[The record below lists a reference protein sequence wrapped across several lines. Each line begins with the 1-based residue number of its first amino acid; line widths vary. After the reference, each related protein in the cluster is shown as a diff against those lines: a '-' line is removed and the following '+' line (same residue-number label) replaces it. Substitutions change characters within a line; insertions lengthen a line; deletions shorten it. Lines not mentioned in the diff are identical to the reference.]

1 MRKVESNRK
10 NALRSTGP
18 KTSAG
23 KAVVAKNAVKHGAY
37 SEALT
42 MLLESPE
49 SFATLHAGLVE
60 TYHPSGPMETGL
72 VDRMASL
79 WWRMERAKVAANQ
92 SLWLAAKGRTL
103 DPFPVFQDLS
113 PMVDSEAMVLDAD
126 ECRLA
131 GAWNHETQERL
142 LRHELTLEKSF
153 FRSLHEMERLQGRRQ
168 GEPVPPPMVL
178 DVTLTGTDN

>member
-1 MRKVESNRK
+1 MAKAESNRK

-18 KTSAG
+18 KTPAG

-42 MLLESPE
+42 ILLESPE
-49 SFATLHAGLVE
+49 SFTSLHAGLVE
-60 TYHPSGPMETGL
+60 TYRPAGPMETGL

-92 SLWLAAKGRTL
+92 SLWMAAKRNAL
-103 DPFPVFQDLS
+103 DA
-113 PMVDSEAMVLDAD
+113 PMVFDRTDELMNREAL
-126 ECRLA
+126 ECRMA
-131 GAWNHETQERL
+131 GAWDHETQERL

-153 FRSLHEMERLQGRRQ
+153 FHSLHELERLQGRRQ
-168 GEPVPPPMVL
+168 GEAVPPPMVL
-178 DVTLTGTDN
+178 DVSLTGTDN